1 MKTLY
6 TVIAGFTLLVGISAS
21 AQTALTTDIQSQIAS
36 DESLPVLGVR
46 YYYYP
51 NLDAYFDSEEN
62 LYLYEQGGQYVK
74 AKEIPSGYRGYS
86 LYNKVR
92 VAITDYDGDKP
103 YTKLDEHRKQFP
115 KKYSS
120 RRQPPK
126 SDHKLAFN

>member
-6 TVIAGFTLLVGISAS
+6 TVIAGFTLLVGVSAT
-21 AQTALTTDIQSQIAS
+21 AQTALTTDIQSQIAA